1 MNRKSIIGVAAA
13 FGIFTASLAYAAGC
27 DMCGKDAGCNHDQSV
42 KTYQEATQALRD
54 QAKEKELELRQEY
67 SFNRINMHRVDELE
81 QELKG
86 LKKQLRAE
94 AGKYGVPACCVL

>member
-1 MNRKSIIGVAAA
+1 MNRKKIMGAFVAM
-13 FGIFTASLAYAAGC
+13 GILTAGMAYAAGC

-42 KTYQEATQALRD
+42 KTYQEATQTLRGEAK
-54 QAKEKELELRQEY
+54 AKELALRQEY
-67 SFNRINMHRVDELE
+67 SFDRISMHRVDELE
-81 QELKG
+81 RELKG